1 MWDDNAHKR
10 DIDRFF
16 LPWTLQTQLLNYMRS
31 DVTYYSFFLS
41 FFSNHAEQCLQF
53 SNLLTTTQSLPFFC
67 KALIFLLRKFT
78 KYVIYHQ
85 IVGFFK
91 IHSMPLHFF
100 LTTILS
106 GLKYWVF
113 FSSSIFFIRSPML
126 QHFLIF
132 DSDLHFLLRDFR
144 VHIF

>member
-1 MWDDNAHKR
+1 MIMHIREISTDFFCLELFKRNYSIICVQMLHIILFFFRSFQIMLSNAFNFPIYWPPLK
-10 DIDRFF
+10 
-16 LPWTLQTQLLNYMRS
+16 
-31 DVTYYSFFLS
+31 
-41 FFSNHAEQCLQF
+41 ACL
-53 SNLLTTTQSLPFFC
+53 FFC